1 MGNSI
6 KNKNLLYQMIQ
17 TKSITLQAAC
27 LAYANALALQSKLLA
42 EAQSQDIFDD
52 IADWTL
58 GAVNDIGDWT
68 INAYHDVTDWTEK
81 AFHDVGDAFSDAA
94 SWTEN
99 AFEDAYD
106 WAKEGDNW
114 EALGTTTFGSMALG
128 FSGDW
133 EGGWDMFTDS
143 SNYYG
148 EEPHGDCLDPNG
160 CDTRTNRDREYQE
173 AMRKQAEM
181 CAAYNPKVNQPQPD
195 SRYTITD
202 DFNYQLMK
210 ARVPFDSVYAP
221 LGDLSDP
228 NHKMIE
234 PRDCE
239 DVDCMHPCYG
249 KNQYGACG
257 KCVSHLLENNG
268 ARH

>member
-1 MGNSI
+1 
-6 KNKNLLYQMIQ
+6 
-17 TKSITLQAAC
+17 
-27 LAYANALALQSKLLA
+27 
-42 EAQSQDIFDD
+42 
-52 IADWTL
+52 
-58 GAVNDIGDWT
+58 
-68 INAYHDVTDWTEK
+68 
-81 AFHDVGDAFSDAA
+81 
-94 SWTEN
+94 
-99 AFEDAYD
+99 
-106 WAKEGDNW
+106 
-114 EALGTTTFGSMALG
+114 MATGL
-128 FSGDW
+128 SGDW

-148 EEPHGDCLDPNG
+148 EKPPEDCFDPED
-160 CDTRTNRDREYQE
+160 CDNKGNDKYQEVLRQQREYCFTF
-173 AMRKQAEM
+173 K
-181 CAAYNPKVNQPQPD
+181 PKVNQLKPG

-239 DVDCMHPCYG
+239 YVDCMHPCYG

-257 KCVSHLLENNG
+257 KCVSYLLEHNG
-268 ARH
+268 ARHQVCDLCVV

>member
-17 TKSITLQAAC
+17 TKSITLQTAC

-52 IADWTL
+52 IADWTV

-68 INAYHDVTDWTEK
+68 INAYHD
-81 AFHDVGDAFSDAA
+81 AGDAFSDAA

-106 WAKEGDNW
+106 WAKEPDNW
-114 EALGTTTFGSMALG
+114 AALGTTTFGSMALG

-148 EEPHGDCLDPNG
+148 DDGHPDCFEPDNCDPRT
-160 CDTRTNRDREYQE
+160 TRERVYQE

-181 CAAYNPKVNQPQPD
+181 CAAYNPKVNQPQPG

-202 DFNYQLMK
+202 DF
-210 ARVPFDSVYAP
+210 
-221 LGDLSDP
+221 
-228 NHKMIE
+228 
-234 PRDCE
+234 
-239 DVDCMHPCYG
+239 
-249 KNQYGACG
+249 
-257 KCVSHLLENNG
+257 
-268 ARH
+268 

>member
-27 LAYANALALQSKLLA
+27 LAYSNALALQSKLA
-42 EAQSQDIFDD
+42 AQAQSQDVFDD
-52 IADWTL
+52 IADWTV
-58 GAVNDIGDWT
+58 GAANDIADWT
-68 INAYHDVTDWTEK
+68 VNAYHDVSDWTEQ
-81 AFHDVGDAFSDAA
+81 AFFDVGDAFADAA
-94 SWTEN
+94 SWTGN

-106 WAKEGDNW
+106 WAKDGDNW
-114 EALGTTTFGSMALG
+114 EALGKTTFGAMSTG

-133 EGGWDMFTDS
+133 EGGWDMFTDP
-143 SNYYG
+143 NLYYG
-148 EEPHGDCLDPNG
+148 EAWETDPEG
-160 CDTRTNRDREYQE
+160 CYTHRDREYQE
-173 AMRKQAEM
+173 AMRKQAEY
-181 CAAYNPKVNQPQPD
+181 CAAYNPKVNQPQPG

-228 NHKMIE
+228 SHKMIE

>member
-6 KNKNLLYQMIQ
+6 KNKNSLKTMIQ

-52 IADWTL
+52 LADWT
-58 GAVNDIGDWT
+58 
-68 INAYHDVTDWTEK
+68 ER
-81 AFHDVGDAFSDAA
+81 AFHDVGTAFIDAA

-99 AFEDAYD
+99 AFEDAY
-106 WAKEGDNW
+106 
-114 EALGTTTFGSMALG
+114 
-128 FSGDW
+128 
-133 EGGWDMFTDS
+133 
-143 SNYYG
+143 
-148 EEPHGDCLDPNG
+148 
-160 CDTRTNRDREYQE
+160 
-173 AMRKQAEM
+173 
-181 CAAYNPKVNQPQPD
+181 
-195 SRYTITD
+195 